1 MIFGPRFCVREEKLR
16 TTLSSN
22 LEKLVLQNFVIIFPF
37 MYACRI
43 YNSIFAEV
51 NIFLMTWLSFC
62 NFFITPY
69 RKTYF
74 TPDFG
79 KSKLTRAA

>member
-37 MYACRI
+37 MYAYRI

-51 NIFLMTWLSFC
+51 NIFLMT
-62 NFFITPY
+62 
-69 RKTYF
+69 
-74 TPDFG
+74 
-79 KSKLTRAA
+79 